1 MTAPVQQKIKTDE
14 SGNRMVHCTTVE
26 DLFLP
31 AARNLIGT
39 LARPFLDQMAIT
51 PTELIFSARNHSRI
65 DGAGTLLRDITE
77 RASALQAKAIGQKT
91 YDRVREVQG
100 LLEQLSTKIRAFE
113 AAEPPIVLKPGEF
126 VSQTAQILRSGPP
139 DVANLRLQRMLLEN
153 LAGCK
158 NWLEKIDRLHALAM
172 EAASSPY
179 LPIID
184 GLLSESIISDM
195 AQDSFFGRR
204 MVLEDRIDDLIDLY
218 KGTYPTRRM
227 GEPHA
232 IALKLQN
239 LLKQL
244 DLPETM
250 AAIETSIVQQ
260 LASRNPI
267 ASSELMTELRAT
279 HAVLGRLRFNDR
291 ILGGRRA
298 LEFIDK
304 RMGRLLSEEGIADY
318 IRNQGSLAEKV
329 TRLLEIYAVTFGPNN
344 KKVIEGF
351 LQRYFADEDFDRRLL
366 TGEGSGAHKLRIL
379 ANLYRAIVAAP
390 LGTAEKG
397 AFAQKI
403 SAMQTAFITSTR
415 FFASIEKQVLPTAKK
430 AFQVIDY
437 CEEGCFIPGDNL
449 EKAKALVRHYTTRP
463 DFMDSYLGHIPSAD
477 GKRELLATL
486 KERLDK
492 LGIPLPVPQR

>member
-1 MTAPVQQKIKTDE
+1 MTTVQQKTKTDE
-14 SGNRMVHCTTVE
+14 SGNRMVHCTTVD

-31 AARNLIGT
+31 AARSLIGT

-51 PTELIFSARNHSRI
+51 PTELIYSARNHSRI

-91 YDRVREVQG
+91 FDRVREIQA
-100 LLEQLSTKIRAFE
+100 LLEQLSIKIRAFE
-113 AAEPPIVLKPGEF
+113 AAEPAIILKPGEF
-126 VSQTAQILRSGPP
+126 VAQVSQILRSGPP
-139 DVANLRLQRMLLEN
+139 DVANLRLQRMLIDT

-158 NWLEKIDRLHALAM
+158 NWLEKIERMYALAL
-172 EAASSPY
+172 EAANSPY

-184 GLLSESIISDM
+184 GLLSESIVSDM
-195 AQDSFFGRR
+195 AQESFFGRR
-204 MVLEDRIDDLIDLY
+204 MVLEDKIDDLIDLY

-227 GEPHA
+227 AEPHA
-232 IALKLQN
+232 TAKKLQQ
-239 LLKQL
+239 LLKEM
-244 DLPETM
+244 DLPETL

-279 HAVLGRLRFNDR
+279 HAVLGRLRHNDR

-304 RMGRLLSEEGIADY
+304 RMGRLLTEETIADY
-318 IRNQGSLAEKV
+318 IRNQGSMGEKV

-344 KKVIEGF
+344 KKILEGF

-379 ANLYRAIVAAP
+379 ANLYRAIIAAP
-390 LGTAEKG
+390 LGSAEKA
-397 AFAQKI
+397 AFGQKV
-403 SAMQTAFITSTR
+403 AGMQSSFIASTR
-415 FFASIEKQVLPTAKK
+415 FFANIEKQVMPTAKK

-437 CEEGCFIPGDNL
+437 CQEGCFIPGENL
-449 EKAKALVRHYTTRP
+449 EKAKALVRHYLSRP
-463 DFMDSYLGHIPSAD
+463 DFMDSYVGHIPSQE
-477 GKRELLATL
+477 GKREMLSSL

-492 LGIPLPVPQR
+492 LGIPLPSPQR